1 MADFEW
7 PDRELRR
14 AGTRIKKEEMVDII
28 DAIIIRKSI
37 RDFTA
42 DPVPKQILKEILDTA
57 SRAPSAEN
65 SQPWKFTIIAGEVLN
80 AIRQANVEK
89 LNSGAPS
96 HPDLQTKGLPSDS
109 VYRRRQIEIAKQ
121 IFKLMDIARED
132 KEKRDRWMRRGFRY
146 FNAPAAIVVYVDRS
160 LSYPRP
166 LFDIGAVTQNIC
178 LAALHY
184 GLGTCI
190 ANQGIAF
197 PEVLHEFAGIPES
210 KRIMISIAIGYPNW
224 DFPANKVVSTRE
236 PIEDISTWIGFE

>member
-1 MADFEW
+1 
-7 PDRELRR
+7 
-14 AGTRIKKEEMVDII
+14 MVDIL
-28 DAIIIRKSI
+28 DAIIMRKSI
-37 RDFTA
+37 RDFKP

-57 SRAPSAEN
+57 TRAPSAEN
-65 SQPWKFTIIAGEVLN
+65 SQPWEFTIIAGDVLN
-80 AIRQANVEK
+80 TIRQANVEK

-96 HPDLQTKGLPSDS
+96 HPDLQTKGLPPDS

-121 IFKLMDIARED
+121 IFKLMDIPRED
-132 KEKRDRWMRRGFRY
+132 KEKRNQWMRRGFRY

-190 ANQGIAF
+190 ANQGIAY
-197 PEVLHEFAGIPES
+197 PEVLHEFAGISQS

-224 DFPANKVVSTRE
+224 DFPANSVVSTRE
-236 PIEDISTWIGFE
+236 PIENIITWCGMDDKNSD

>member
-1 MADFEW
+1 
-7 PDRELRR
+7 
-14 AGTRIKKEEMVDII
+14 MVDII

-37 RDFTA
+37 RDFKA
-42 DPVPKQILKEILDTA
+42 NPVPKQILKEILDTA
-57 SRAPSAEN
+57 ARAPSAEN
-65 SQPWKFTIIAGEVLN
+65 SQPWEFTIIAGEVLN

-96 HPDLQTKGLPSDS
+96 HPDLQTKGFPLDS
-109 VYRRRQIEIAKQ
+109 AYRRRKIEIAKQ

-132 KEKRDRWMRRGFRY
+132 KEKRDQWMNRGFRF

-197 PEVLHEFAGIPES
+197 PEVLHKFAGIPES

-224 DFPANKVVSTRE
+224 DFPANKVASKRE